1 MISNSVVN
9 SELII
14 VQPQENKDRG
24 MDKSKM
30 EVLAVIPA
38 RGNSKSIP
46 RKNVKELAGFP
57 LITYSIAAALQS
69 RRVTRVIVSTDDE
82 EIAEIARQFGAQ
94 VPFMRPDEFAQ
105 DQTPDQIGRASCR
118 ERV

>member
-1 MISNSVVN
+1 MDGVV
-9 SELII
+9 EK
-14 VQPQENKDRG
+14 QKDHG
-24 MDKSKM
+24 MDNSKM

-57 LITYSIAAALQS
+57 LIAYSIAAALQS
-69 RRVTRVIVSTDDE
+69 RSVTRVIVSTDDA
-82 EIAEIARQFGAQ
+82 EIAEVARQFGAE

-105 DQTPDQIGRASCR
+105 DQTPDLPVFEHALAWLK
-118 ERV
+118 EN